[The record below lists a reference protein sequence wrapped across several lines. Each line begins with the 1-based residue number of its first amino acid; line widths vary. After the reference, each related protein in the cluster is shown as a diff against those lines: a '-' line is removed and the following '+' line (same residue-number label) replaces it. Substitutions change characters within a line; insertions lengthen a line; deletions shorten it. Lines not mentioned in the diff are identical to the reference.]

1 MNRQITETIVG
12 GIVLFVAAYFFI
24 MAYNKSG
31 SKSVI
36 DGYVVQ
42 ADFSDVT
49 GITIGSDVR
58 VSGVKIGTVNF
69 IKLNHENYQAEVGLL
84 IGGNLAIPQDTSAS
98 IVGESLLGGKFVA
111 LEIGGAEA
119 MLKGGDKI
127 EYTQS
132 SVSLEQLLG
141 KFVFSG
147 GGVEA
152 SEKKSDDES
161 TENID
166 LKLP

>member
-1 MNRQITETIVG
+1 MSRQITETIIG
-12 GIVLFVAAYFFI
+12 GIVLLVAVYFFA

-31 SKSVI
+31 SKSVV

-42 ADFSDVT
+42 ADFSDIT

-58 VSGVKIGTVNF
+58 VSGVKVGTVNS

-84 IGGNLAIPQDTSAS
+84 IGGELAIPKDSSAL

-111 LEIGGAEA
+111 LEIGGAEQS
-119 MLKGGDKI
+119 LKNGDKI

-147 GGVEA
+147 GGVDATDDKAE
-152 SEKKSDDES
+152 SNSSDDV
-161 TENID
+161 D